1 MSSSSDSGSD
11 VNTAISGVKNAAKDL
26 KLKLSSFISQT
37 NNVTLVH
44 MIGCTL
50 IIFIAGCIAY
60 YMYYKITLLP
70 KSCKRL
76 NGKKAAALN
85 SGWITSAS
93 ADPTSK
99 YLLRDYYVKSAY
111 NCCSTGNF
119 SNDYVNVC
127 ALQHAIKM
135 GCRCLDFE
143 IYGYNGQPIISTSLS
158 DDKCIKETYNS
169 VSFDDA
175 MSIVATSAFSPSS
188 NVCPNPSDPLL
199 LLFRLKTN
207 DVDVLNNMADII
219 KSNLNDRLIPEYN
232 HEFGGKNI
240 CAEPIGK
247 FSGKVVIIVESI
259 PLLYQ
264 PGAERMYEITNLT
277 NNAFL
282 RILKV
287 FDVLNGPNITELT
300 TFNKQYMTIVIPDY
314 SMSAENYDPM
324 PPSLA
329 GCQCMAM
336 SCQLLRD
343 GNLAVYNEWFEAG
356 PMKSAFLLK
365 PENLM
370 FTPQT
375 IPVPTPQNPQLSFAS
390 RPLQSDMYSFS
401 I

>member
-1 MSSSSDSGSD
+1 MSAVSD
-11 VNTAISGVKNAAKDL
+11 TISNVTNSAKDL
-26 KLKLSSFISQT
+26 KLQLASYVSQANST
-37 NNVTLVH
+37 TLIH
-44 MIGCTL
+44 IIGCTL
-50 IIFIAGCIAY
+50 VIFISGCIAY
-60 YMYYKITLLP
+60 YVYYKVTLLP

-76 NGKKAAALN
+76 NVKKAAALN
-85 SGWITSAS
+85 SSWITSGS

-99 YLLRDYYVKSAY
+99 YLLRDYYIKTAY

-127 ALQHAIKM
+127 ALNHAIKM

-143 IYGYNGQPIISTSLS
+143 IYGYKGQPIVSTSLS

-169 VSFDDA
+169 VSFNDA
-175 MSIVATSAFSPSS
+175 MSAVATSAFSPSS
-188 NVCPNPSDPLL
+188 NVCPNPGDPLL
-199 LLFRLKTN
+199 LLFRIKTN
-207 DVDVLNNMADII
+207 DVNVLNSMADTI
-219 KSNLNDRLIPEYN
+219 KSNLNNYLLPAYN

-240 CAEPIGK
+240 CAEPISN
-247 FSGKVVIIVESI
+247 FAGKVVIIVESN

-277 NNAFL
+277 SNAFL

-300 TFNKQYMTIVIPDY
+300 TFNKQYMTIVLPDY

-329 GCQCMAM
+329 GCQCMAL
-336 SCQLLRD
+336 SFQLLRD

-365 PENLM
+365 PADLM

-375 IPVPTPQNPQLSFAS
+375 IPVPTPQNPELSFAS
-390 RPLQSDMYSFS
+390 RPLQSNMYSFS

>member
-1 MSSSSDSGSD
+1 MSD
-11 VNTAISGVKNAAKDL
+11 TISNVTNSAKDL
-26 KLKLSSFISQT
+26 KLQLASYVSQT
-37 NNVTLVH
+37 NSTTLIH
-44 MIGCTL
+44 IIGCTL
-50 IIFIAGCIAY
+50 VIFISGCIAY
-60 YMYYKITLLP
+60 YVYYKVTLLP

-76 NGKKAAALN
+76 NVKKAAALN
-85 SGWITSAS
+85 SGWITSGS

-99 YLLRDYYVKSAY
+99 YLLRDYYIKTAY

-127 ALQHAIKM
+127 ALNHAIKM

-143 IYGYNGQPIISTSLS
+143 IYGYKGQPIVSTSLS

-175 MSIVATSAFSPSS
+175 MSAVATSAFSPSS
-188 NVCPNPSDPLL
+188 NVCPNPGDPLL
-199 LLFRLKTN
+199 LLFRIKTN
-207 DVDVLNNMADII
+207 DVNVLNSMADSI
-219 KSNLNDRLIPEYN
+219 KSNLNNYLLPAYN

-240 CAEPIGK
+240 CAEPVSE
-247 FSGKVVIIVESI
+247 FAGKVVIIVESN

-277 NNAFL
+277 SNAFL

-287 FDVLNGPNITELT
+287 FDVLNGPDIMELT
-300 TFNKQYMTIVIPDY
+300 TFNKQYMTIVLPDY

-329 GCQCMAM
+329 GCQCMAL
-336 SCQLLRD
+336 SFQLLRD

-365 PENLM
+365 PADLM

-375 IPVPTPQNPQLSFAS
+375 IPVPTPQNPELSFAS
-390 RPLQSDMYSFS
+390 RPLQSNMYSFS

>member
-1 MSSSSDSGSD
+1 MSAVSD
-11 VNTAISGVKNAAKDL
+11 TISNVTDSAKNL
-26 KLKLSSFISQT
+26 KLQLASYVSQT
-37 NNVTLVH
+37 NSTTLIH
-44 MIGCTL
+44 IIGCSL

-60 YMYYKITLLP
+60 YVYYKITLLP

-76 NGKKAAALN
+76 NVKKPAALN
-85 SGWITSAS
+85 SSWITSAS

-99 YLLRDYYVKSAY
+99 YLLRDYYVKTAY

-127 ALQHAIKM
+127 ALNHAIKM

-143 IYGYNGQPIISTSLS
+143 IYGYKGQPIVSTSLS

-169 VSFDDA
+169 VSFDEA
-175 MSIVATSAFSPSS
+175 MSAVATSAFSPSS
-188 NVCPNPSDPLL
+188 NVCPNPGDPLL
-199 LLFRLKTN
+199 LLFRVKTN
-207 DVDVLNNMADII
+207 DVNVLNSMADSI
-219 KSNLNDRLIPEYN
+219 KSNLNNYLLPAYN

-240 CAEPIGK
+240 CAEPIGN
-247 FSGKVVIIVESI
+247 FAGKVVIIVESN

-300 TFNKQYMTIVIPDY
+300 TFNKQHMTIVLPDY

-329 GCQCMAM
+329 GCQCMAL
-336 SCQLLRD
+336 SFQLLRD

-365 PENLM
+365 PADLM

-375 IPVPTPQNPQLSFAS
+375 IPVPTPQNPELSFAS
-390 RPLQSDMYSFS
+390 RPLQSNMYSFS

>member
-1 MSSSSDSGSD
+1 MSAVSD
-11 VNTAISGVKNAAKDL
+11 TISNVTNSAKDL
-26 KLKLSSFISQT
+26 KLQLASYVSQANST
-37 NNVTLVH
+37 TLIH
-44 MIGCTL
+44 IIGCTL
-50 IIFIAGCIAY
+50 VIFISGCIAY
-60 YMYYKITLLP
+60 YVYYKVTMLP

-76 NGKKAAALN
+76 NVKKAAALN
-85 SGWITSAS
+85 SSWITSGS

-99 YLLRDYYVKSAY
+99 YLLRDYYIKTAY

-127 ALQHAIKM
+127 ALNHAIKM

-143 IYGYNGQPIISTSLS
+143 IYGYKGEPIVSTSLS

-169 VSFDDA
+169 VSFNDA
-175 MSIVATSAFSPSS
+175 MSAVATSAFSPSS
-188 NVCPNPSDPLL
+188 NVCPNPGDPLL
-199 LLFRLKTN
+199 LLFRIKTN
-207 DVDVLNNMADII
+207 DVNVLNSMADTI
-219 KSNLNDRLIPEYN
+219 KSNLNNYLIPAYN

-240 CAEPIGK
+240 SAEPVSN
-247 FSGKVVIIVESI
+247 FAGKVVIIVESN

-277 NNAFL
+277 SNAFL

-300 TFNKQYMTIVIPDY
+300 TFNKQYMTIVLPDY

-329 GCQCMAM
+329 GCQCMAL
-336 SCQLLRD
+336 SFQLLRD

-365 PENLM
+365 PADLM

-375 IPVPTPQNPQLSFAS
+375 IPVPTPQNPELSFAS
-390 RPLQSDMYSFS
+390 RPLQSNMYSFS